1 MAKGV
6 ECLEHVAGPQSR
18 RAKATNT
25 QEIEHDRSADQVAT
39 GWPGPGER
47 ERAAPLHLF
56 ISFFLCLFVY
66 LLRCLFVACY
76 NVAINPPKESRN
88 APC

>member
-1 MAKGV
+1 M
-6 ECLEHVAGPQSR
+6 ECLEHVAGSQDH
-18 RAKATNT
+18 RAKAANT

-47 ERAAPLHLF
+47 ESAASLLFF
-56 ISFFLCLFVY
+56 ISFFICLFVY

-76 NVAINPPKESRN
+76 NVTINPPKESRN